1 MVLKRASLGT
11 LLTWPAESSPHA
23 MMEPAFACVG
33 TIAMMI
39 SKYSQRVGVKLIFGN
54 EKADGRVEASKTPNQ
69 ADKAE
74 KRGCIE
80 LLICESRVD

>member
-1 MVLKRASLGT
+1 
-11 LLTWPAESSPHA
+11 
-23 MMEPAFACVG
+23 
-33 TIAMMI
+33 MI

-54 EKADGRVEASKTPNQ
+54 EKDGRVEASKTPNQ

-80 LLICESRVD
+80 LFVCESRID